1 MGMADERDFLDEV
14 IAERSAR
21 NPDFP
26 EMMDAARRRRELLRA
41 LATQRT
47 DRMISQTQLA
57 AAMGTSQ
64 STLARLET
72 TAADTKLS
80 TIERYAHALGMSV
93 QYHLL
98 DAEQG
103 AGEPG
108 VVVHR

>member
-1 MGMADERDFLDEV
+1 VAEKDFLDEMV
-14 IAERSAR
+14 AERTAR

-26 EMMDAARRRRELLRA
+26 ELLDAARRRRELLRA
-41 LATQRT
+41 LAAERAE
-47 DRMISQTQLA
+47 RKISQTQLA
-57 AAMGTSQ
+57 AAMRTSQ

-72 TAADTKLS
+72 TAVDMKLS
-80 TIERYAHALGMSV
+80 TVERYAHALGMSV

>member
-98 DAEQG
+98 DAEQ
-103 AGEPG
+103 
-108 VVVHR
+108 

>member
-1 MGMADERDFLDEV
+1 V

-21 NPDFP
+21 NPEFP
-26 EMMDAARRRRELLRA
+26 EMMEAARRRRELLRA
-41 LATQRT
+41 LAAQRT

-98 DAEQG
+98 DAELG
-103 AGEPG
+103 AGEPS

>member
-1 MGMADERDFLDEV
+1 MAEKDFLDEMV
-14 IAERSAR
+14 AERTAR

-26 EMMDAARRRRELLRA
+26 ELLDAARRRRELLRA
-41 LATQRT
+41 LAAERAE
-47 DRMISQTQLA
+47 RKISQTQLA
-57 AAMGTSQ
+57 AAMRTSQ

-72 TAADTKLS
+72 TAVDMKLS
-80 TIERYAHALGMSV
+80 TVERYAHALGMSV

>member
-1 MGMADERDFLDEV
+1 VAEKDFLDEMV
-14 IAERSAR
+14 AERTAR

-26 EMMDAARRRRELLRA
+26 ELLDAARRRRELLRA
-41 LATQRT
+41 LAAQRT
-47 DRMISQTQLA
+47 ERKISQTQLA
-57 AAMGTSQ
+57 AAMRTSQ

-72 TAADTKLS
+72 TAVDPKLS

-98 DAEQG
+98 DAEQV

-108 VVVHR
+108 VVVRR